1 MHCQPLACTGL
12 CFCYLLPVRR
22 PSTSGSN
29 RLDQAIG
36 FGPPYGANSRS
47 RMFFPCLCVSSKSEG
62 KDAHSLH
69 VLACFCFLVSVFRN
83 MSPPQSVAPLT
94 PTEGL
99 SDSREQGTLLVPTNS
114 PLSGINK
121 YGRTRSIWSWKMQS
135 RPGQLLEHPSEGLK
149 GLSYYRTLACVPA
162 ITLQPRT
169 HGISSNTL
177 CASEVPLSLQYVLRS
192 VVETY
197 EAIIGARGAGG
208 GLHATARA
216 TAAEECGDEGR
227 TASVEART
235 SRKRKCDSAA
245 RVWWRESKLS

>member
-29 RLDQAIG
+29 GLDQAIG
-36 FGPPYGANSRS
+36 FGPTYGANSRS

-99 SDSREQGTLLVPTNS
+99 SDSREQGTLLVPTS
-114 PLSGINK
+114 FPLSGINK

-135 RPGQLLEHPSEGLK
+135 RPGQASSWNIRRKGSKASLITEHL
-149 GLSYYRTLACVPA
+149 RACVPLPCSLEHC
-162 ITLQPRT
+162 IPMRNLIK
-169 HGISSNTL
+169 H
-177 CASEVPLSLQYVLRS
+177 PLRIRS
-192 VVETY
+192 
-197 EAIIGARGAGG
+197 
-208 GLHATARA
+208 
-216 TAAEECGDEGR
+216 
-227 TASVEART
+227 T
-235 SRKRKCDSAA
+235 S
-245 RVWWRESKLS
+245 